1 MVEYAGVDLGATKIR
16 AAVATAD
23 RTIVGENRRP
33 TPAATTGREVTETV
47 LASLRAAC
55 QDAAVAPERLR
66 AVGVGSFGPL
76 DLATGT
82 VVEPANLP
90 DSVAEI
96 PLREPLSALID
107 GGSVRIQNDTVAGV
121 IAERAY
127 GEHTPDDMVY
137 LSISSGIGAGVC
149 VDGEILTGWDGNAGE
164 VGHFTLDP
172 TGEMTCGCGS
182 PGHWEAYCSGEN
194 IPRYARHLHET
205 EGHDTDLDLDDL
217 SAADVFAARGDELA
231 DRVVDELVH
240 WNTLGFANVVNAYAP
255 ILISV
260 GGAVAL
266 NNAERVL
273 DPVRERIEEYTVANV
288 PEIRPTTMGERV
300 VVKGA
305 LASVTPDRAASP
317 GKGRTD

>member
-1 MVEYAGVDLGATKIR
+1 MAEYAGVDLGATKIR

-23 RTIVGENRRP
+23 RTIVGEDRRP
-33 TPAATTGREVTETV
+33 TPAATTGREVTEAV
-47 LASLRAAC
+47 LARLRTAC
-55 QDAAVAPERLR
+55 RDAAVAPERLR

-76 DLATGT
+76 DLASGV

-90 DSVAEI
+90 DSVSEI
-96 PLREPLSALID
+96 PLREPLSSRID
-107 GGSVRIQNDTVAGV
+107 GGTVRIQNDTVAGV
-121 IAERAY
+121 VAERTY

-137 LSISSGIGAGVC
+137 LTMSSGIGAGVC
-149 VDGEILTGWDGNAGE
+149 VDGEILNGWDGNAGE
-164 VGHFTLDP
+164 VGHFALDP

-205 EGHDTDLDLDDL
+205 EGYETDLDLDGL
-217 SAADVFAARGDELA
+217 AAADVFAARGDELA
-231 DRVVDELVH
+231 DRVVEALVH

-255 ILISV
+255 ILVSV

-305 LASVTPDRAASP
+305 LASVTPERSTS
-317 GKGRTD
+317 GRGSD